1 MNATKNI
8 KGALEKLVK
17 AIEAKPNFYCV
28 SVQHRVAS
36 PVTVTMRIN
45 RAKIHTMEYFAL
57 LLYDEGGNEII
68 ITLITS
74 VRKHGDWIVI
84 TCGISYGQY
93 NDEIEK
99 VYISEGWPDSME
111 RIKLQFRTAA

>member
-1 MNATKNI
+1 MSATQNI
-8 KGALEKLVK
+8 KGVLEKLVK

-36 PVTVTMRIN
+36 PVTVTMRIK
-45 RAKIHTMEYFAL
+45 RAKIHTREYFAF
-57 LLYDEGGNEII
+57 LLYDEGDDEITI
-68 ITLITS
+68 MQITS

-84 TCGISYGQY
+84 TCGTSYDQY
-93 NDEIEK
+93 DDLIEK

-111 RIKLQFRTAA
+111 RAKLQNRMEA

>member
-1 MNATKNI
+1 MSATKNI

-28 SVQHRVAS
+28 SARHSILS
-36 PVTVTMRIN
+36 PITITMRIK
-45 RAKIHTMEYFAL
+45 RAKVLAMEYFAL
-57 LLYDEGGNEII
+57 LLYDESDNEIT

-84 TCGISYGQY
+84 TCGVPYGQC
-93 NDEIEK
+93 NDGIEK

-111 RIKLQFRTAA
+111 RAKLQIRTAA